1 MKGRVLVVAGSDS
14 GGGAGIQADIK
25 TVTALGGFAA
35 SAITALTAQNT
46 ETVTAVH
53 VPPPDFVAEQMRVV
67 LSDIGADCIKT
78 GMMHSE
84 PIIDAVAEV
93 LATQAVGIPVVV
105 DPVLISKSGAALLE
119 DSALHAFKAW
129 IVLRAALITPNIPEA
144 ETLTGLEIHT
154 VDDMRH
160 AAEMLFTLGAPA
172 VLVKGGHLAGN
183 KATDVLLSE
192 DGEVVYES
200 ERINSRSTH
209 GTGCTLA
216 SGIATGIAQGLS
228 IPDAVAR
235 ARTYLRAAIINAP
248 GYGRGHGPLD
258 HGVTVGEI
266 PDL

>member
-1 MKGRVLVVAGSDS
+1 
-14 GGGAGIQADIK
+14 
-25 TVTALGGFAA
+25 
-35 SAITALTAQNT
+35 
-46 ETVTAVH
+46 
-53 VPPPDFVAEQMRVV
+53 
-67 LSDIGADCIKT
+67 
-78 GMMHSE
+78 
-84 PIIDAVAEV
+84 
-93 LATQAVGIPVVV
+93 
-105 DPVLISKSGAALLE
+105 
-119 DSALHAFKAW
+119 
-129 IVLRAALITPNIPEA
+129 LITPNIPEA

-183 KATDVLLSE
+183 KSTDVLLSE
-192 DGEVVYES
+192 DGEVVFES

-266 PDL
+266 PNL